1 MKLSSFPLSFSVAFA
16 LASTVAVFVGACAS
30 SAAPIAPISS
40 NGDSG
45 AASPVQDAAPS
56 AIDSSPLDTGVPAP
70 IADSSPADD
79 SSVSS
84 FDSAPVPE
92 DSSVASSPYAV
103 SCSSASST
111 CPGTPLVCQKFT
123 FGGGAIDTYAC
134 TQTCTT
140 TADCAPS
147 PGSFPVTCEPFTT
160 GGLCVLSC
168 DPTST
173 TSCPSP
179 LECVADEGQPTGL
192 CVTL

>member
-1 MKLSSFPLSFSVAFA
+1 M
-16 LASTVAVFVGACAS
+16 
-30 SAAPIAPISS
+30 
-40 NGDSG
+40 
-45 AASPVQDAAPS
+45 
-56 AIDSSPLDTGVPAP
+56 
-70 IADSSPADD
+70 
-79 SSVSS
+79 
-84 FDSAPVPE
+84 
-92 DSSVASSPYAV
+92 
-103 SCSSASST
+103 
-111 CPGTPLVCQKFT
+111 FT
-123 FGGGAIDTYAC
+123 FGGGAIDAYAC

-160 GGLCVLSC
+160 GGFCVLSC